1 MLNFVLVSFVE
12 NCSVMM
18 AMLSLFRFH
27 VRNHLLAVLGLSIV
41 LAFVSHALFVQYDVS
56 MAPLIQLVLFILA
69 LRYLFY
75 IHFFYSIIMAVFY
88 TIFYVSLQALV
99 IAGSVQFGIY
109 SQESLQNPT
118 SPQMYSIQILTSLI
132 NFAIAFY
139 CAKKNLGF
147 TFVPTSDSV
156 PVSWTGSNHWLAWSS
171 AAGLVI
177 SLLAYMIFRDQVSSV
192 FWLICLIG
200 IIIVVLI
207 LRLIIRKEMSDD

>member
-1 MLNFVLVSFVE
+1 MLKFVLVSFVE

-27 VRNHLLAVLGLSIV
+27 VKNHLQAVLGLSIV
-41 LAFVSHALFVQYDVS
+41 LAFVSHALFVQYNVS
-56 MAPLIQLVLFILA
+56 MAPLIQLLLFILA

-99 IAGSVQFGIY
+99 IAGSVQLGIFA
-109 SQESLQNPT
+109 QNALQNPT
-118 SPQMYSIQILTSLI
+118 SMEMYSIQLITSLI
-132 NFAIAFY
+132 NFAIAYY

-156 PVSWTGSNHWLAWSS
+156 PVSWTGSNRWLAWSS
-171 AAGLVI
+171 AVGLLI
-177 SLLAYMIFRDQVSSV
+177 SLLAYMIFKDQVSSV

-200 IIIVVLI
+200 IFIVGFT